1 MNPVTAKKISV
12 LLVLSISL
20 VVAAIFSVMTGPVF
34 IHPLTIIRL
43 WVEKLS
49 FGMLH
54 YDIQEMYR
62 VIIMNIRMPR
72 IVVAILVG
80 MGLSASGAAMQGL
93 FRNPMAEPYVL
104 GMSSGAAAG
113 ASAAIVLG
121 MGGLFGVYSVPA
133 MAFISAIITIFVVYS
148 IAHTEGKI
156 PTETLLL
163 SGIAVGFFLQA
174 TVSFLKL
181 IAPTDTLRDV
191 VLWLMGSFA
200 GVTWNDAAIL
210 ALPVMVGLLT
220 LFLLTRELNAF
231 QFGEETAMYIGIEI
245 ELMKR
250 ILLLAT
256 SLITAI
262 SVSTAG
268 IIGFTGLVVP
278 HVARILVGAD
288 QRIQLPVAAICG
300 GIFLV
305 LADTL
310 ARSIAQPAE
319 IPIGIITAVVGA
331 PYFVYLLRRRK
342 HAMGWW

>member
-1 MNPVTAKKISV
+1 MNSFSSKYLSV
-12 LLVLSISL
+12 LLMLSFSL
-20 VVAAIFSVMTGPVF
+20 VIAAVFSVMTGPVF
-34 IHPLTIIRL
+34 IHPLTIIRVWL
-43 WVEKLS
+43 EKLS
-49 FGMLH
+49 FGVLH
-54 YDIQEMYR
+54 FDIQEIHR
-62 VIIMNIRMPR
+62 TIIMNIRTPR
-72 IVVAILVG
+72 IVIAMLVG

-121 MGGLFGVYSVPA
+121 IGGLFGTYAVPA
-133 MAFISAIITIFVVYS
+133 MAFISAIVTIFVVYS
-148 IAHTEGKI
+148 IAHTEGKV

-174 TVSFLKL
+174 AVSFLKL
-181 IAPTDTLRDV
+181 IAPTDALRDV

-200 GVTWNDAAIL
+200 GVTWDDVAIVIFPVL
-210 ALPVMVGLLT
+210 AGLLT
-220 LFLLTRELNAF
+220 LFLLARELNAF
-231 QFGEETAMYIGIEI
+231 QFGEETAMHIGIEV

-250 ILLLAT
+250 ILLTAT
-256 SLITAI
+256 ALITAI

-278 HVARILVGAD
+278 HIARMLVGAD

-305 LADTL
+305 LADTI

-342 HAMGWW
+342 HAIGWW

>member
-1 MNPVTAKKISV
+1 MRNIAAQKMSLLIMLSV
-12 LLVLSISL
+12 VLVLAAL
-20 VVAAIFSVMTGPVF
+20 VSVMIGPVF
-34 IHPLTIIRL
+34 VHPVTIVRL
-43 WVEKLS
+43 WLEKVS
-49 FGMLH
+49 FGIINF
-54 YDIQEMYR
+54 DIQDMNR
-62 VIIMNIRMPR
+62 VIIMNIRTPR
-72 IVVAILVG
+72 VVVAILVG

-121 MGGLFGVYSVPA
+121 LGGIFGIYAIPA
-133 MAFISAIITIFVVYS
+133 MAFISAVITIFVVYS
-148 IAHTEGKI
+148 IAHTDGKV

-174 TVSFLKL
+174 AVSFLKL
-181 IAPTDTLRDV
+181 IAPMDALRDV

-200 GVTWNDAAIL
+200 GVSWNDAAIIVVPIL
-210 ALPVMVGLLT
+210 GGLFIL
-220 LFLLTRELNAF
+220 LFLSREINAF
-231 QFGEETAMYIGIEI
+231 QFGEETAMHIGIEV

-250 ILLLAT
+250 ILLTAT
-256 SLITAI
+256 ALITAV

-268 IIGFTGLVVP
+268 IIGFTGLVMP
-278 HVARILVGAD
+278 HIARMLVGAD
-288 QRIQLPVAAICG
+288 QRIQIPVAAVTG

-310 ARSIAQPAE
+310 ARSIARPAE
-319 IPIGIITAVVGA
+319 IPVGIITAVVGA

-342 HAMGWW
+342 HAMGWR

>member
-1 MNPVTAKKISV
+1 MLSV
-12 LLVLSISL
+12 VLVLAAL
-20 VVAAIFSVMTGPVF
+20 VSVMIGPVF
-34 IHPLTIIRL
+34 VHPVTIVRL
-43 WVEKLS
+43 WLEKVS
-49 FGMLH
+49 FGIINF
-54 YDIQEMYR
+54 DIQDMNR
-62 VIIMNIRMPR
+62 VIIMNIRTPR
-72 IVVAILVG
+72 VVVAILVG

-121 MGGLFGVYSVPA
+121 LGGIFGIYAIPA
-133 MAFISAIITIFVVYS
+133 MAFISAVITIFVVYS
-148 IAHTEGKI
+148 IAHTDGKV

-174 TVSFLKL
+174 AVSFLKL
-181 IAPTDTLRDV
+181 IAPMDALRDV

-200 GVTWNDAAIL
+200 GVSWNDAAIIVVPIL
-210 ALPVMVGLLT
+210 GGLFIL
-220 LFLLTRELNAF
+220 LFLSREINAF
-231 QFGEETAMYIGIEI
+231 QFGEETAMHIGIEV

-250 ILLLAT
+250 ILLTAT
-256 SLITAI
+256 ALITAV

-268 IIGFTGLVVP
+268 IIGFTGLVMP
-278 HVARILVGAD
+278 HIARMLVGAD
-288 QRIQLPVAAICG
+288 QRIQIPVAAVTG

-310 ARSIAQPAE
+310 ARSIARPAE
-319 IPIGIITAVVGA
+319 IPVGIITAVVGA

-342 HAMGWW
+342 HAMGWR

>member
-1 MNPVTAKKISV
+1 MNPFAAKKFSV
-12 LLVLSISL
+12 LLIFTVIL
-20 VVAAIFSVMTGPVF
+20 VIAAIFSVMIGPVF

-43 WVEKLS
+43 WLEKLS

-54 YDIQEMYR
+54 FDIQEMHR
-62 VIIMNIRMPR
+62 VIIMNIRTPR

-80 MGLSASGAAMQGL
+80 MGLSVSGAAMQGL

-121 MGGLFGVYSVPA
+121 MGGLFGVYAVPA
-133 MAFISAIITIFVVYS
+133 MAFISAIVTIFVVYS
-148 IAHTEGKI
+148 IAHTEGKV

-174 TVSFLKL
+174 AVSFLKL
-181 IAPTDTLRDV
+181 IAPTDALRDV

-200 GVTWNDAAIL
+200 GVTWDDVAIVV
-210 ALPVMVGLLT
+210 LPVLAGLLT
-220 LFLLTRELNAF
+220 LFLLARELNAF
-231 QFGEETAMYIGIEI
+231 QFGEETAMHLGIEV

-250 ILLLAT
+250 ILLTAT
-256 SLITAI
+256 ALITAI

-288 QRIQLPVAAICG
+288 QRIQLPVAAISG

-310 ARSIAQPAE
+310 ARSIAQSVE
-319 IPIGIITAVVGA
+319 IPVGIITAVVGA

>member
-1 MNPVTAKKISV
+1 MSPFAAKKFSV
-12 LLVLSISL
+12 LLILSVSL
-20 VVAAIFSVMTGPVF
+20 AIAVVFSVMTGPVF
-34 IHPLTIIRL
+34 IHPLTIIRFWL
-43 WVEKLS
+43 EKLS

-54 YDIQEMYR
+54 YDIQEMHR
-62 VIIMNIRMPR
+62 VIIMNIRTPR

-121 MGGLFGVYSVPA
+121 LGGLFGAYAVPA
-133 MAFISAIITIFVVYS
+133 MAFISAIVTIFVVYS
-148 IAHTEGKI
+148 IAHTEGKV

-174 TVSFLKL
+174 AVSFLKL
-181 IAPTDTLRDV
+181 IAPTDALRDV

-200 GVTWNDAAIL
+200 GVTWDDVAIVV
-210 ALPVMVGLLT
+210 LPVLAGLLT
-220 LFLLTRELNAF
+220 LFLLARELNAF
-231 QFGEETAMYIGIEI
+231 QFGEETAMHLGIEV

-250 ILLLAT
+250 ILLTAT
-256 SLITAI
+256 ALITAI

-288 QRIQLPVAAICG
+288 QRIQLPVAAISG

-310 ARSIAQPAE
+310 ARSIAQSVE
-319 IPIGIITAVVGA
+319 IPVGIITAVVGA

>member
-1 MNPVTAKKISV
+1 MTPFPAKKFSV
-12 LLVLSISL
+12 LLILSVSL
-20 VVAAIFSVMTGPVF
+20 VIAAVFSVMTGPVF

-43 WVEKLS
+43 WIEKLS
-49 FGMLH
+49 FGILH
-54 YDIQEMYR
+54 FDIQEMHR
-62 VIIMNIRMPR
+62 VIIMNIRTPR

-80 MGLSASGAAMQGL
+80 MGLSVSGAAMQGL

-121 MGGLFGVYSVPA
+121 LGGLFGAYAVPA
-133 MAFISAIITIFVVYS
+133 MAFISAIVTIFVVYS
-148 IAHTEGKI
+148 IAHTEGKV

-174 TVSFLKL
+174 AVSFLKL
-181 IAPTDTLRDV
+181 IAPMDALRDV

-200 GVTWNDAAIL
+200 GVTWDDAAIVAIPIL
-210 ALPVMVGLLT
+210 AGILI
-220 LFLLTRELNAF
+220 LFFLARELNAF
-231 QFGEETAMYIGIEI
+231 QFGEETAMHIGIEV

-250 ILLLAT
+250 ILLTAT
-256 SLITAI
+256 ALITAI

-278 HVARILVGAD
+278 HVARMLVGAD

>member
-1 MNPVTAKKISV
+1 MNSFSSKYFSV
-12 LLVLSISL
+12 LLMLSVSL
-20 VVAAIFSVMTGPVF
+20 VIAAIFSVMTGPVF
-34 IHPLTIIRL
+34 IHPLTIIRVWL
-43 WVEKLS
+43 EKLS
-49 FGMLH
+49 FGVLH
-54 YDIQEMYR
+54 SDTQEIHR
-62 VIIMNIRMPR
+62 TIIMNIRTPR
-72 IVVAILVG
+72 IVVAMLVG

-113 ASAAIVLG
+113 ASTAIVLG
-121 MGGLFGVYSVPA
+121 IGGFFGTYAVPA
-133 MAFISAIITIFVVYS
+133 MAFISAIVTIFVVYS
-148 IAHTEGKI
+148 IAHTEGKV

-174 TVSFLKL
+174 AVSFLKL
-181 IAPTDTLRDV
+181 IAPTDALRDV

-200 GVTWNDAAIL
+200 GVTWDDVAIVV
-210 ALPVMVGLLT
+210 LPVLAGLLT
-220 LFLLTRELNAF
+220 LFLLARELNAF
-231 QFGEETAMYIGIEI
+231 QFGEETAMHIGIEV

-250 ILLLAT
+250 ILLTAT
-256 SLITAI
+256 ALITAI

-278 HVARILVGAD
+278 HIARMLVGAD

-305 LADTL
+305 LADTI

-342 HAMGWW
+342 HAIGWW

>member
-1 MNPVTAKKISV
+1 MNPFATKKISV
-12 LLVLSISL
+12 LVILSVSL
-20 VVAAIFSVMTGPVF
+20 VIAAVFSVMTGPVF
-34 IHPLTIIRL
+34 IHPLTIIKFWL
-43 WVEKLS
+43 EKLS
-49 FGMLH
+49 LGMLH
-54 YDIQEMYR
+54 YDIQEMHR

-121 MGGLFGVYSVPA
+121 MGGLFGAYGVSA
-133 MAFISAIITIFVVYS
+133 MAFISAVATIFLVYS
-148 IAHTEGKI
+148 IAHTEGKV

-174 TVSFLKL
+174 AVSFLKL
-181 IAPTDTLRDV
+181 IAPTDALRDV
-191 VLWLMGSFA
+191 VLWLLGSFA
-200 GVTWNDAAIL
+200 GVTWDDAAIIV
-210 ALPVMVGLLT
+210 LPIFIGLIT
-220 LFLLTRELNAF
+220 LFLLARELNAF
-231 QFGEETAMYIGIEI
+231 QFGEETAMHIGIEV

-250 ILLLAT
+250 ILLTAT
-256 SLITAI
+256 ALITAVA
-262 SVSTAG
+262 VSTAG

-278 HVARILVGAD
+278 HVARMFVGAD
-288 QRIQLPVAAICG
+288 QRIQLPVAAVCG